1 MKKQH
6 INNRVSSNNIDDIN
20 NNYIM
25 SFIIKN
31 NINYTENNNGFFI
44 NLDKIEDDL
53 IDKLYNYINNYININ
68 DNYINN
74 INYTHNITYPTK
86 INQVKK
92 YIKPPNLNKTEK
104 NILNYINELF
114 KY

>member
-1 MKKQH
+1 MKRQY
-6 INNRVSSNNIDDIN
+6 ISNRVSNNNIEDIN

-44 NLDKIEDDL
+44 NLDKIEEGL

-68 DNYINN
+68 NNYINN
-74 INYTHNITYPTK
+74 INNTHNIIY
-86 INQVKK
+86 QVKKNQERK
-92 YIKPPNLNKTEK
+92 YIKPPKLNKTELY
-104 NILNYINELF
+104 ILNYINELF